1 MLASDARRLLVR
13 PGEITEIVGAL
24 SSGRTSLVMCAL
36 ADLTRGGTATALVDA
51 DGAFDPAT
59 AARAGVVL
67 ERLLWV
73 RCARD
78 RTRAL
83 RAADLLVR
91 CPGFGAVALDVGE
104 TPPAL
109 TLTAAFRLKLAVR
122 ERGAALLI
130 VGRRRITGPGAALV
144 LQTTQTGQEW
154 TRSTAR
160 PTRFAALRT
169 AVRVLRSRGPWMTG
183 LVSDADWRWSA

>member
-1 MLASDARRLLVR
+1 MLASEARRLLVR
-13 PGEITEIVGAL
+13 PGEITEVVGML

-36 ADLTRGGTATALVDA
+36 ADLTREGAATALIDA

-59 AARAGVVL
+59 AVRAGVVL
-67 ERLLWV
+67 ERVLWI
-73 RCARD
+73 RCASD

-109 TLTAAFRLKLAVR
+109 TLAAAFRLKLAVR
-122 ERGAALLI
+122 RRGAALLI
-130 VGRRRITGPGAALV
+130 VGRRRITGA
-144 LQTTQTGQEW
+144 
-154 TRSTAR
+154 
-160 PTRFAALRT
+160 
-169 AVRVLRSRGPWMTG
+169 
-183 LVSDADWRWSA
+183 